1 MADKKI
7 SQLSSASALTGAEPL
22 AIVQDGVTKKTTVQD
37 VAKLALLFPNGIKLI
52 GESRQLQAS
61 DAGCILM
68 LFENAVVTA
77 PSVNPFSEGDYI
89 GFMISA
95 ESVGSGF
102 NLVFG
107 APLMKSY
114 INPDANQQS
123 ELVIFNYQKLTI
135 TEEEETINI
144 DYPVCINSRIIF
156 VGDELIT
163 LDKYNSE
170 KEQTIIL
177 GTVTYQDVNAA
188 DAITDIF
195 FDLNQI
201 PTGYYPEVIYQT
213 TEIFYVGGV
222 FADIN
227 SAGVQ
232 SAATGVNTNA
242 YLDTAANTLSNV
254 TLADYANV
262 TQDYNDLQFRISFND
277 VNTKNLTAGKI
288 VIKALIK
295 KFPI

>member
-1 MADKKI
+1 MKI
-7 SQLSSASALTGAEPL
+7 SDLKTSIGDKIKNNPTSPARGNVVRDEMFKIVDYAST
-22 AIVQDGVTKKTTVQD
+22 
-37 VAKLALLFPNGIKLI
+37 LFPNGVKFI
-52 GESRQLQAS
+52 EASRQLNAS
-61 DAGCILM
+61 DAGCILI
-68 LFENAVVTA
+68 LTNNATVTA
-77 PSVNPFSEGDYI
+77 PNTNPFSEGDYI
-89 GFMISA
+89 GFIIGADSND
-95 ESVGSGF
+95 SGF
-102 NLVFG
+102 NLING

-123 ELVIFNYQKLTI
+123 ELVIFNYQKISYTNED
-135 TEEEETINI
+135 EELVTV
-144 DYPVCINSRIIF
+144 DYPICVNSRIIF

-201 PTGYYPEVIYQT
+201 PRGYYPEVIYQT